1 MRLPAES
8 LSTLKF
14 ASRAKNVRNL
24 ASVNEDVDQV
34 TLLRKYE
41 AELRRL
47 RGELQQRQALVVD
60 KRHLLQVWLPALLC
74 PVRMVPGFKSLPVS
88 WWQVGMTCVPSC

>member
-1 MRLPAES
+1 MPSSSNPCYKLCHNRARVLAES

-60 KRHLLQVWLPALLC
+60 KRHLLQVLAQARVPAVQRLA
-74 PVRMVPGFKSLPVS
+74 
-88 WWQVGMTCVPSC
+88 

>member
-1 MRLPAES
+1 M
-8 LSTLKF
+8 
-14 ASRAKNVRNL
+14 RNL

-60 KRHLLQVWLPALLC
+60 KRHLLQVLPLADVPAVQLC
-74 PVRMVPGFKSLPVS
+74 A
-88 WWQVGMTCVPSC
+88 